1 MTSRTARSP
10 LCSFGVMRSSSPAGQ
25 LILGDRRVGLPR
37 LSVRSERRARR
48 RVVERSGAYSADL
61 FERGRLM
68 SKSSPAV
75 KRTATWP
82 RNEARSMPGAGSI
95 GNRSAQFPGG
105 TTGQQGE
112 RLTRRERK
120 FDMTSSSNTK
130 ADVEILTD
138 LNANYLRSD
147 QAATSNGTLSI
158 SLTISRRLCLTSNSV
173 TRRIPGDD
181 GAGARIYQADGP

>member
-10 LCSFGVMRSSSPAGQ
+10 LCSFGVMRSSSLAGQ

-37 LSVRSERRARR
+37 LSDRSERRARR

-138 LNANYLRSD
+138 LNANYLRSR
-147 QAATSNGTLSI
+147 AATSNGTLSI

-181 GAGARIYQADGP
+181 GAAARIYQADGP